1 MYIVVLLVNG
11 EYFTYP
17 FTDLNMALDFSIE
30 HYKSFVRLTDKNL
43 DTIYNELDANGL
55 GGFIFKYYCEKIG

>member
-11 EYFTYP
+11 EYFACP

-30 HYKSFVRLTDKNL
+30 HYKSFVSLTDKNL
-43 DTIYNELDANGL
+43 HTIYNELHADGV
-55 GGFIFKYYCEKIG
+55 GGYDFKYCCERLG